1 MLGSSMSDELKPLLR
16 VTKEARDA
24 MSPDEVIER
33 AKAGNRR
40 FREGRRVE
48 RDFLAEQRATAVGQY
63 PAAILLGCIDSRSPA
78 EIVFDLGLGYIFNCR
93 VAGNVENADVLGSLE
108 FATKVAGA
116 KVVLVL
122 GHGGCGAVKGA
133 IDGATLGNLT
143 QLLAKI
149 RPAVDAT
156 VYDGER
162 TSKNPEFVEAVA
174 RKNIELTIANIR
186 KKSAVIADLENA
198 GAVKVAGAFHHLS
211 TGVVEF
217 LP

>member
-1 MLGSSMSDELKPLLR
+1 MTEPLKPLLS

-24 MSPDEVIER
+24 MSPDEIIAR
-33 AKAGNRR
+33 AKAGNLR

-48 RDFLAEQRATAVGQY
+48 RDFLAEQRSTAAGQY
-63 PAAILLGCIDSRSPA
+63 PAAVLLGCIDSRSPA
-78 EIVFDLGLGYIFNCR
+78 EIIFDLGLGYIFNCR
-93 VAGNVENADVLGSLE
+93 VAGNVENLDVLGSLE

-143 QLLAKI
+143 QLLDKI
-149 RPAVDAT
+149 RPAIEAT
-156 VYDGER
+156 VYEGER
-162 TSKNPEFVEAVA
+162 TSTNPAFVEAVA

-186 KKSAVIADLENA
+186 KKSAVIAELEA
-198 GAVKVAGAFHHLS
+198 SGAVKVAGAFHHLS
-211 TGVVEF
+211 TGFVEF